1 MGEVFMIL
9 TDIAIAL
16 PLEDSLLKPL
26 QLWGKKMDWMLV
38 KHVHV
43 IHVVKKS
50 ITPFE
55 FGLIEV
61 PDAKTLED
69 MTPTLHEFLRAES
82 RKIISSE
89 FKGEV
94 SFHLSSDYHPEEEM
108 VRMLKHLSPN
118 FVVVSTEGRHG
129 FEGLFHGSFSE
140 HLVRFAPCDVYVVRP

>member
-1 MGEVFMIL
+1 MIM

-16 PLEDSLLKPL
+16 PLEEKLIAPL
-26 QLWGKKMDWMLV
+26 RQWGKKVDWLVV

-50 ITPFE
+50 IAPYE
-55 FGLIEV
+55 FGLMEI
-61 PDAKTLED
+61 PDAKTYED

-82 RKIISSE
+82 RKIIAPE

-94 SFHLSSDYHPEEEM
+94 SFHLSIDFHPEEEM
-108 VRMLKHLSPN
+108 VRMLKHLMPN
-118 FVVVSTEGRHG
+118 LVVTATQGRHG
-129 FEGLFHGSFSE
+129 FDGLFHGSFSE